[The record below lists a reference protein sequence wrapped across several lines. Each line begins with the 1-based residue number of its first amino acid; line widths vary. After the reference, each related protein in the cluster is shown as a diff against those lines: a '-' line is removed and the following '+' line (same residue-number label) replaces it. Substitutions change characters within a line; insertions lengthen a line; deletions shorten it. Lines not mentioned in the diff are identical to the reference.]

1 MSTLS
6 VARRSQWPVWL
17 CWLAMVLDGFDLV
30 VLGTVIPTLIK
41 THDLGFDAV
50 GATYAATI
58 SLVGVGIG
66 ALFIAPLSDRF
77 GRRRLLVAC
86 VAWFSLFTIAVVF
99 APNVAMFGIFR
110 LLAGVGLGACLPA
123 ALAYMNDYAPAGTA
137 GKSTTRT
144 MTGYHVGAVATAFL
158 AILVVPD
165 WRIMFVV
172 GGIAGFV
179 LVPFL
184 WFRLPETLPPVH
196 AGHGAEVESAEAHR
210 TGAARAHRPI
220 AVPAAEPEAAPAS
233 LLAADPGGERAS
245 FRDLTRRP
253 YPLVALGIA
262 VASFMGLLLVY
273 GLNTWLPQLMSS
285 AGYTVSTGLVLLL
298 VLNVGAVVGL
308 IVAGILAD
316 RHGTKKIV
324 LLWFGLS
331 ALFLAVLSI
340 KIQSEFLLNA
350 AVFVTGVFVFSSQV
364 LVYAWVS
371 QLFPARL
378 RGTALGFAAGVGR
391 LGAIIGPA
399 VTGTLVAAGIAYPW
413 GFYIF
418 AAAALLAVLALVTVP
433 HAVAPAPGQASDVGH
448 S

>member
-1 MSTLS
+1 MFDSIQSFYPNNEVPMSTLS

-41 THDLGFDAV
+41 THDLGFDAI

-58 SLVGVGIG
+58 SLVGVGVG
-66 ALFIAPLSDRF
+66 ALFIAPLSDRL

-86 VAWFSLFTIAVVF
+86 VAWFSLFTIAIVF
-99 APNVAMFGIFR
+99 APNVAVFGIFR
-110 LLAGVGLGACLPA
+110 FLAGLGLGACLPA

-165 WRIMFVV
+165 WRIMFIV
-172 GGIAGFV
+172 GGVAGFV

-184 WFRLPETLPPVH
+184 WFRLPETLP
-196 AGHGAEVESAEAHR
+196 SAH
-210 TGAARAHRPI
+210 
-220 AVPAAEPEAAPAS
+220 AAEPAGTETAAAPETAT
-233 LLAADPGGERAS
+233 AANTATRQQAS
-245 FRDLTRRP
+245 FRDLTRKP

-273 GLNTWLPQLMSS
+273 GLNTWLPQLMAS
-285 AGYTVSTGLVLLL
+285 AGYTVSAGLVLLL

-308 IVAGILAD
+308 VVAGILAD
-316 RHGTKKIV
+316 KHGTKRIV

-331 ALFLAVLSI
+331 ALFLAALSI
-340 KIQSEFLLNA
+340 RVQSELLLNA

-391 LGAIIGPA
+391 FGAIMGPA

-413 GFYIF
+413 GFYVF
-418 AAAALLAVLALVTVP
+418 AVAAVLAVVALVAVP
-433 HAVAPAPGQASDVGH
+433 HAIAAAPGREPAVERS
-448 S
+448 